1 MIGIFHTY
9 YEVKPCK
16 PRLKKLRCI
25 LEKCSY
31 KGSELEPDV
40 LTSNKMYTFENLLA
54 EIQASDCE
62 LKEAL
67 KELGAFQ
74 INGNLN
80 KNNINF

>member
-1 MIGIFHTY
+1 
-9 YEVKPCK
+9 
-16 PRLKKLRCI
+16 
-25 LEKCSY
+25 
-31 KGSELEPDV
+31 
-40 LTSNKMYTFENLLA
+40 MYTFENLLA